1 VPQNINEVSLGQNL
15 EKYIAM
21 ARRRRWWF
29 LLTAVTVALG
39 AIVLSF
45 VLPDRYKSEATIL
58 VQQQQVPER
67 YVVPNTTANLD
78 QALQAMKQDVLSRSR
93 LLEMIHEFHLYPS
106 ESKRLGPGEL
116 ARMMRKDIT
125 IDPIEPVEQ
134 EGARKGINAFKI
146 SYTASTPLA
155 AEEVTNRL
163 TSLFIDEDVRTQE
176 QRDVGTTDFLQ
187 TQLAAAQADLD
198 IKETRLRDFKMQ
210 NLGELP
216 EQQQGNLQIL
226 DGLQMQLQNTIAAL
240 SRANEQRVF
249 LQSLL
254 TQYQGAARGAGG
266 SLSSSAVSPI
276 ETVQIELARLQSQR
290 ATLLASYSAQY
301 PDVKRVDAEIART
314 QALLAQLEAGK
325 STSASAKTAP
335 AAAASTSFTA
345 TDSTIAQLSS
355 QLKENQL
362 EIVNDSAQQKQ
373 IEGQVA
379 EYQHRLNLTPVTE
392 EELTDLLREYDLAK
406 KNYDELYAKR
416 TQSALATDLQKN
428 QQGQQFR
435 LIEPPNLPT
444 KPFSPKRLRIALG
457 GFAGGIFLGVALAL
471 FIDTLDTS
479 FHSEK
484 DLHAKFALP
493 LVMALPLSL
502 TARERRNRS
511 LKTAAEW
518 FAGAVLVLAVLAA
531 EFYVY
536 RRG

>member
-15 EKYIAM
+15 EKYMAM

-58 VQQQQVPER
+58 VEQQQVPER

-106 ESKRLGPGEL
+106 EQKRLGPGEL

-125 IDPIEPVEQ
+125 IDPLETD
-134 EGARKGINAFKI
+134 GARKGINAFKI

-254 TQYQGAARGAGG
+254 TQYQGAAPGAGG

-276 ETVQIELARLQSQR
+276 ETVQIELARLQSER

-301 PDVKRVDAEIART
+301 PDVKKVDAEIART
-314 QALLAQLEAGK
+314 QALLAQLKAGK
-325 STSASAKTAP
+325 STGASVKTAP
-335 AAAASTSFTA
+335 AAAASTSFTS